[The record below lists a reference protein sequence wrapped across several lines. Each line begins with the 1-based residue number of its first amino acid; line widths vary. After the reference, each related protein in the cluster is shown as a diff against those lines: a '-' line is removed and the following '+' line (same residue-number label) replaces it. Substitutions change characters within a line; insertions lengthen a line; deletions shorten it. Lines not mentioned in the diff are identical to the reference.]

1 MKKDIRIEEVL
12 YYLIEKTTKTARRY
26 SQQRFAEAGLD
37 ITVDQWLV
45 LKKISDTDGISQADL
60 AGALFKDTASITRIL
75 DLMIAKKLVS
85 KVTAADKRAYQLSL
99 TASGRR
105 LHDKALPLVIEMR
118 AKGIARMTDTE
129 VQTLRQGLQKI
140 IDNLS

>member
-1 MKKDIRIEEVL
+1 
-12 YYLIEKTTKTARRY
+12 
-26 SQQRFAEAGLD
+26 
-37 ITVDQWLV
+37 

-99 TASGRR
+99 TAAGRR